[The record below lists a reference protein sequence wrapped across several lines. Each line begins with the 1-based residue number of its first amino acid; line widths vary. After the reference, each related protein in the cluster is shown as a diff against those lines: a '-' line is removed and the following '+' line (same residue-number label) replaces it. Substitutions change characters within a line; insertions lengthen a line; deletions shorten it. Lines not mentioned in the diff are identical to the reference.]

1 MKVRASLM
9 VGGSNVDFRPRGI
22 KFGPS
27 PKKQN
32 RQVLWCHPEICALHL
47 SSSLKIK
54 IKTFV
59 SSINNNLFAMD
70 DDNMMAAAMLVPTQ
84 LS

>member
-1 MKVRASLM
+1 M

-22 KFGPS
+22 KFGPY

-32 RQVLWCHPEICALHL
+32 RQVLWCHPKICALHL
-47 SSSLKIK
+47 SSSLKIEV
-54 IKTFV
+54 KTFV
-59 SSINNNLFAMD
+59 FSINNNLFAMD